1 MATEKLPSR
10 AEMHRDGWKD
20 TQINKVDCI
29 RLGGLIAE
37 WHPSGYMA
45 PESMLKI
52 VAKLGEPRKIHTFSG
67 RVTTLEY

>member
-1 MATEKLPSR
+1 MAQEKLASR

-29 RLGGLIAE
+29 RLGNMITE
-37 WHPSGYMA
+37 WHPSGFIT
-45 PESMLKI
+45 PEGILKI
-52 VAKLGEPRKIHTFSG
+52 VAKLGEPRKIHTLGG